1 MNKKRE
7 KSCAHLCV
15 HVSVFVCM
23 SGGQVCVCVCI
34 SVCGRETDG
43 CQLASGRENKLGL

>member
-1 MNKKRE
+1 MCI
-7 KSCAHLCV
+7 CAYTVVYLSACQEV
-15 HVSVFVCM
+15 RC
-23 SGGQVCVCVCI
+23 VCVCVCVHI